1 MRCFTAL
8 ISSWVVV
15 SAVVAAPPPGGCQAT
30 SSGPVRLPTRMD
42 FGKPAVE
49 VIVNGKGPWLFF
61 ADTGAGVT
69 VIDKSLAKELGLEVT
84 GKRPIGGPSDPEGID
99 ADVVRIDSLKLGS
112 IELTNVE
119 AASWDRS
126 ELYKQ
131 AGRDRPRGVL
141 GLGLFAGYLLTFDG
155 PGRQV
160 IIEDGALPERDDK
173 HVVPFKISEYGI
185 PVIQIAI
192 NGRSIDAHFDT
203 GSPGS
208 LTLPD
213 SMEKNL
219 KFKTKPRV
227 MGRARTVNGAF
238 EIRGAQ
244 LDGNVDIMG
253 YPFDDPQVALISAL
267 DGMHAAV
274 IGSRLLRD
282 FVLTFDQKNK
292 RVRLQKP

>member
-1 MRCFTAL
+1 MRCLMTM
-8 ISSWVVV
+8 ISSWVLV
-15 SAVVAAPPPGGCQAT
+15 SALAAAPPTDGSHTT

-49 VIVNGKGPWLFF
+49 VTVNGKGPWLFF

-99 ADVVRIDSLKLGS
+99 ADVVRIDSLKVGS
-112 IELTNVE
+112 IDFTHVE

-126 ELYKQ
+126 GLYKQ

-141 GLGLFAGYLLTFDG
+141 GLGLFAGYLLSFDG
-155 PGRQV
+155 PAGQL
-160 IIEDGALPERDDK
+160 IIEDGALPEPTDE
-173 HVVPFKISEYGI
+173 HVVPFKMTEYGI

-192 NGRSIDAHFDT
+192 NSRPIDAHFDT

-208 LTLPD
+208 ITLPE
-213 SMEKNL
+213 SMEGNL
-219 KFKTKPRV
+219 RFKTKLRV

-238 EIRGAQ
+238 EVRGAK
-244 LDGNVDIMG
+244 LDGKVDIMG
-253 YPFDDPQVALISAL
+253 YLFDDPQVMLVGALN
-267 DGMHAAV
+267 DMHAAI